1 MKKEKPLAIT
11 YYTKQSVICPICK
24 KPFAREELLSGGGRL
39 IAGGLT
45 DELRRTYE
53 PSAKYGTIYPLIYSV
68 AVCSNCNAAML
79 WNDMTNFN
87 DEKTADVLFDSTTER
102 IEIVKN
108 IFPHYD
114 FKRDR
119 TLLEGCAGYYLALLC
134 YEKMPHGYSPTIK
147 KAIICLRLAWLTEDL
162 NKLYPEKNYDFIR
175 DSFYKKAMFLY
186 QEALNLEM
194 EHKENITNVSSFG
207 PDLDKNYGY
216 DGVIYLSC
224 LLEYKY
230 GQRADISARLKKL
243 ESCKHSIARIF
254 GLGKSSKAKPGPLLE
269 HSRALY
275 DNLTAELKDA
285 QNIDFD
291 VDNDNEPSVETE
303 TSDFNFEQEN
313 KSQIETNSLSDD
325 FDSINSLGSLD
336 SVDFSD
342 ISNLSVDDLPDFSMD
357 DFK

>member
-1 MKKEKPLAIT
+1 MKKEKSLAIT

-24 KPFAREELLSGGGRL
+24 KPFPREELLSGGGRL

-53 PSAKYGTIYPLIYSV
+53 PSSKYGTVYPLIYSV
-68 AVCSNCNAAML
+68 AVCSNCNTAML
-79 WNDMTNFN
+79 WNDMTSFN
-87 DEKTADVLFDSTTER
+87 DSKTADILLDTAPER
-102 IEIVKN
+102 IETVKN

-134 YEKMPHGYSPTIK
+134 YEKMPAQYSPTIK
-147 KAIICLRLAWLTEDL
+147 KAQICLRLAWMCDDM
-162 NKLYPEKNYDFIR
+162 NKLYPDKNYDFIR
-175 DSFYKKAMFLY
+175 DSFYKKALFLY

-194 EHKENITNVSSFG
+194 EHRENITNISSFG

-230 GQRADISARLKKL
+230 GQQKDINARLKKL
-243 ESCKHSIARIF
+243 ETCKHSIARIF

-275 DNLTAELKDA
+275 DNLTAVLKDA
-285 QNIDFD
+285 QNIDF
-291 VDNDNEPSVETE
+291 S
-303 TSDFNFEQEN
+303 EN
-313 KSQIETNSLSDD
+313 SDD
-325 FDSINSLGSLD
+325 FEINQEDLSNLDSFSSDTNDLSLD
-336 SVDFSD
+336 
-342 ISNLSVDDLPDFSMD
+342 NLSLDDLPDFSMD
-357 DFK
+357 DF

>member
-1 MKKEKPLAIT
+1 MKKEKSLAIT

-24 KPFAREELLSGGGRL
+24 KPFPREELLSGGGRL

-53 PSAKYGTIYPLIYSV
+53 PSSKYGTVYPLIYSV
-68 AVCSNCNAAML
+68 AVCSNCNTAML
-79 WNDMTNFN
+79 WNDMTSFN
-87 DEKTADVLFDSTTER
+87 DSKTADILLDTAPER
-102 IEIVKN
+102 IETVKN

-114 FKRDR
+114 FKKDR

-134 YEKMPHGYSPTIK
+134 YEKMPAQYSPTIK
-147 KAIICLRLAWLTEDL
+147 KAQICLRLAWMCDDM
-162 NKLYPEKNYDFIR
+162 NKLYPDKNYDFIR
-175 DSFYKKAMFLY
+175 DSFYKKALFLY

-194 EHKENITNVSSFG
+194 EHKENITNISSFG

-230 GQRADISARLKKL
+230 GQQKDINARLKKL
-243 ESCKHSIARIF
+243 ETCKHSIARIF

-275 DNLTAELKDA
+275 DNLTAVLKDA
-285 QNIDFD
+285 QNIDFS
-291 VDNDNEPSVETE
+291 ES
-303 TSDFNFEQEN
+303 
-313 KSQIETNSLSDD
+313 SDD
-325 FDSINSLGSLD
+325 FEINQEDLSNLDSFSSDTNDLSLD
-336 SVDFSD
+336 
-342 ISNLSVDDLPDFSMD
+342 NLSLDDLPDFSMD
-357 DFK
+357 DF

>member
-1 MKKEKPLAIT
+1 MKKEKSLAIT

-24 KPFAREELLSGGGRL
+24 KPFPREELLSGGGRL

-53 PSAKYGTIYPLIYSV
+53 PSSKYGTVYPLIYSV
-68 AVCSNCNAAML
+68 AVCSNCNTAML
-79 WNDMTNFN
+79 WNDMTSFN
-87 DEKTADVLFDSTTER
+87 DSKTADILLDTAPER
-102 IEIVKN
+102 IETVKN

-134 YEKMPHGYSPTIK
+134 YEKMPAQYSPTIK
-147 KAIICLRLAWLTEDL
+147 KAQICLRLAWMCDDM
-162 NKLYPEKNYDFIR
+162 NKLYPDKNYDFIR
-175 DSFYKKAMFLY
+175 DSFYKKALFLY

-194 EHKENITNVSSFG
+194 EHKENITNISSFG

-230 GQRADISARLKKL
+230 GQQKDINARLKKL
-243 ESCKHSIARIF
+243 ETCKHSIARIF

-275 DNLTAELKDA
+275 DNLTAVLKDA
-285 QNIDFD
+285 QNIDFS
-291 VDNDNEPSVETE
+291 ES
-303 TSDFNFEQEN
+303 
-313 KSQIETNSLSDD
+313 SDD
-325 FDSINSLGSLD
+325 FEINQEDLSNLDSFSSDTNDLSLD
-336 SVDFSD
+336 
-342 ISNLSVDDLPDFSMD
+342 NLSLDDLPDFSMD
-357 DFK
+357 DF

>member
-1 MKKEKPLAIT
+1 MKKEKSLAIT

-24 KPFAREELLSGGGRL
+24 KPFPREELLSGGGRL

-53 PSAKYGTIYPLIYSV
+53 PSSKYGTVYPLIYSV
-68 AVCSNCNAAML
+68 AVCSNCNTAML
-79 WNDMTNFN
+79 WNDMTSFN
-87 DEKTADVLFDSTTER
+87 DSKTADILLDTAPER
-102 IEIVKN
+102 IETVKN

-134 YEKMPHGYSPTIK
+134 YEKIPAQYSPTIK
-147 KAIICLRLAWLTEDL
+147 KAQICLRLAWMCDDM
-162 NKLYPEKNYDFIR
+162 NKLYPDKNYDFIR
-175 DSFYKKAMFLY
+175 DSFYKKALFLY

-194 EHKENITNVSSFG
+194 EHRENITNISSFG

-230 GQRADISARLKKL
+230 GQQKDINARLKKL
-243 ESCKHSIARIF
+243 ETCKHSIARIF

-275 DNLTAELKDA
+275 DNLTAVLKDA
-285 QNIDFD
+285 QNIDFS
-291 VDNDNEPSVETE
+291 ES
-303 TSDFNFEQEN
+303 
-313 KSQIETNSLSDD
+313 SDD
-325 FDSINSLGSLD
+325 FEINQEDLSNLDSFSSDTNDLSLD
-336 SVDFSD
+336 
-342 ISNLSVDDLPDFSMD
+342 NLSLDDLPDFSMD
-357 DFK
+357 DF

>member
-1 MKKEKPLAIT
+1 MKKEKSLAIT

-24 KPFAREELLSGGGRL
+24 KPFPREELLSGGGRL

-53 PSAKYGTIYPLIYSV
+53 PSSKYGTVYPLIYSV
-68 AVCSNCNAAML
+68 AVCSNCNTAML
-79 WNDMTNFN
+79 WNDMTSFN
-87 DEKTADVLFDSTTER
+87 DSKTADILLDTAPER
-102 IEIVKN
+102 IETVKN

-134 YEKMPHGYSPTIK
+134 YEKMPAQYSPTIK
-147 KAIICLRLAWLTEDL
+147 KAQICLRLAWMCDDM
-162 NKLYPEKNYDFIR
+162 NKLYSDKNYDFIR
-175 DSFYKKAMFLY
+175 DSFYKKALFLY

-194 EHKENITNVSSFG
+194 EHKENITNISSFG

-230 GQRADISARLKKL
+230 GQQKDINARLKKL
-243 ESCKHSIARIF
+243 ETCKHSIARIF

-275 DNLTAELKDA
+275 DNLTAVLKDA
-285 QNIDFD
+285 QNIDFS
-291 VDNDNEPSVETE
+291 ES
-303 TSDFNFEQEN
+303 
-313 KSQIETNSLSDD
+313 SDD
-325 FDSINSLGSLD
+325 FEINQEDLSNLDSFSSDTNDLSLD
-336 SVDFSD
+336 
-342 ISNLSVDDLPDFSMD
+342 NLSLDDLPDFSMD
-357 DFK
+357 DF

>member
-1 MKKEKPLAIT
+1 MKKEKSLAIT

-24 KPFAREELLSGGGRL
+24 KPFPREELLSGGGRL

-53 PSAKYGTIYPLIYSV
+53 PSSKYGTVYPLIYSV
-68 AVCSNCNAAML
+68 AVCSNCNTAML
-79 WNDMTNFN
+79 WNDMTSFN
-87 DEKTADVLFDSTTER
+87 DSKTADILLDTAPER

-134 YEKMPHGYSPTIK
+134 YEKMPAQYSPTIK
-147 KAIICLRLAWLTEDL
+147 KAQICLRLAWMCDDM
-162 NKLYPEKNYDFIR
+162 NKLYPDKNYDFIR
-175 DSFYKKAMFLY
+175 DSFYKKALFLY

-194 EHKENITNVSSFG
+194 EHRENITNISSFG

-230 GQRADISARLKKL
+230 GQQKDINARLKKL
-243 ESCKHSIARIF
+243 ETCKHSIARIF

-275 DNLTAELKDA
+275 DNLTAVLKDA
-285 QNIDFD
+285 QNIDFS
-291 VDNDNEPSVETE
+291 ES
-303 TSDFNFEQEN
+303 
-313 KSQIETNSLSDD
+313 SDD
-325 FDSINSLGSLD
+325 FEINQEDLSNLDSFSSDTNDLSLD
-336 SVDFSD
+336 
-342 ISNLSVDDLPDFSMD
+342 NLSLDDLPDFSMD
-357 DFK
+357 DF

>member
-1 MKKEKPLAIT
+1 MKKEKSLAIT

-24 KPFAREELLSGGGRL
+24 KPFPREELLSGGGRL

-53 PSAKYGTIYPLIYSV
+53 PSSKYGTVYPLIYSV
-68 AVCSNCNAAML
+68 AVCSNCNTAML
-79 WNDMTNFN
+79 WNDMTSFN
-87 DEKTADVLFDSTTER
+87 DSKTADILLDTAPER
-102 IEIVKN
+102 IETVKN

-134 YEKMPHGYSPTIK
+134 YEKMPAQYSPTIK
-147 KAIICLRLAWLTEDL
+147 KAQICLRLAWMCDDM
-162 NKLYPEKNYDFIR
+162 NKLYPDKNYDFIR
-175 DSFYKKAMFLY
+175 DTFYKKALFLY

-194 EHKENITNVSSFG
+194 EHRENITNISSFG

-230 GQRADISARLKKL
+230 GQQKDINARLKKL
-243 ESCKHSIARIF
+243 ETCKHSIARIF

-275 DNLTAELKDA
+275 DNLTAVLKDA
-285 QNIDFD
+285 QNIDFS
-291 VDNDNEPSVETE
+291 ES
-303 TSDFNFEQEN
+303 
-313 KSQIETNSLSDD
+313 SDD
-325 FDSINSLGSLD
+325 FEINQEDLSNLDSFSSDTNDLSLD
-336 SVDFSD
+336 
-342 ISNLSVDDLPDFSMD
+342 NLSLDDLPDFSMD
-357 DFK
+357 DF

>member
-1 MKKEKPLAIT
+1 MKKEKILSIT
-11 YYTKQSVICPICK
+11 YYTKQSVLCPVCK
-24 KPFAREELLSGGGRL
+24 KSFPREELLSGGGRL

-68 AVCSNCNAAML
+68 GVCSNCNTAML
-79 WNDMTNFN
+79 WNDMTSFN
-87 DEKTADVLFDSTTER
+87 DEKTADILYSFSHER
-102 IEIVKN
+102 AEIVKN

-134 YEKMPHGYSPTIK
+134 YEKMPASYSPTIK
-147 KAIICLRLAWLTEDL
+147 KAQICLRLAWLCDDM
-162 NKLYPEKNYDFIR
+162 NKLYPEKNYDFVR
-175 DSFYKKAMFLY
+175 DTFYKKALFFY
-186 QEALNLEM
+186 QESLNLEM
-194 EHKENITNVSSFG
+194 EHRENITNVSSFG

-230 GQRADISARLKKL
+230 GQRKDITARLKKL
-243 ESCKHSIARIF
+243 ENCKHSIARIF

-285 QNIDFD
+285 QNIDFT
-291 VDNDNEPSVETE
+291 ETE
-303 TSDFNFEQEN
+303 NEEFTEEFSSIAENFTEEKSAETS
-313 KSQIETNSLSDD
+313 SSLSLDLDD
-325 FDSINSLGSLD
+325 FPA
-336 SVDFSD
+336 FSD
-342 ISNLSVDDLPDFSMD
+342 DNMSIDDISFDDLPDFSMD

>member
-1 MKKEKPLAIT
+1 MKKEKSLAIT

-24 KPFAREELLSGGGRL
+24 KPFPREELLSGGGRL

-53 PSAKYGTIYPLIYSV
+53 PSSKYGTVYPLIYSV
-68 AVCSNCNAAML
+68 AVCSNCNTAML
-79 WNDMTNFN
+79 WNDMTSFN
-87 DEKTADVLFDSTTER
+87 DSKTADILLVTAPER
-102 IEIVKN
+102 IETVKN

-134 YEKMPHGYSPTIK
+134 YEKMPAQYSPTIK
-147 KAIICLRLAWLTEDL
+147 KAQICLRLAWMCDDM
-162 NKLYPEKNYDFIR
+162 NKLYPDKNYDFIR
-175 DSFYKKAMFLY
+175 DSFYKKALFLY

-194 EHKENITNVSSFG
+194 EHRENITNISSFG

-230 GQRADISARLKKL
+230 GQQKDINARLKKL
-243 ESCKHSIARIF
+243 ETCKHSIARIF

-275 DNLTAELKDA
+275 DNLTAVLKDA
-285 QNIDFD
+285 QNIDFS
-291 VDNDNEPSVETE
+291 ES
-303 TSDFNFEQEN
+303 
-313 KSQIETNSLSDD
+313 SDD
-325 FDSINSLGSLD
+325 FEINQEDLSNLDSFSNDTNDLSLD
-336 SVDFSD
+336 
-342 ISNLSVDDLPDFSMD
+342 NLSLDDLPDFSMD
-357 DFK
+357 DF

>member
-1 MKKEKPLAIT
+1 MKKEKSLAIT

-24 KPFAREELLSGGGRL
+24 KPFPREELLSGGGRL

-53 PSAKYGTIYPLIYSV
+53 PSSKYGTVYPLIYSV
-68 AVCSNCNAAML
+68 AVCSNCNTAML
-79 WNDMTNFN
+79 WNDMTSFN
-87 DEKTADVLFDSTTER
+87 DSKTADILLDTAPER
-102 IEIVKN
+102 IETVKN

-134 YEKMPHGYSPTIK
+134 YEKMPAQYSPTIK
-147 KAIICLRLAWLTEDL
+147 KAQICLRLAWMCDDM
-162 NKLYPEKNYDFIR
+162 NKLYPDKNYDFIR
-175 DSFYKKAMFLY
+175 DSFYKKALFLY

-194 EHKENITNVSSFG
+194 EHKENITNISSFG

-230 GQRADISARLKKL
+230 GQQKDINARLKKL
-243 ESCKHSIARIF
+243 ETCKHSIARIF

-285 QNIDFD
+285 QNIDFS
-291 VDNDNEPSVETE
+291 ES
-303 TSDFNFEQEN
+303 
-313 KSQIETNSLSDD
+313 SDD
-325 FDSINSLGSLD
+325 FEINQEDLSNLDSFSSDTNDLSLD
-336 SVDFSD
+336 
-342 ISNLSVDDLPDFSMD
+342 NLSLDDLPDFSMD
-357 DFK
+357 DF

>member
-1 MKKEKPLAIT
+1 MKKEKSLAIT

-24 KPFAREELLSGGGRL
+24 KPFPREELLSGGGRL

-53 PSAKYGTIYPLIYSV
+53 PSSKYGTVYPLIYSV
-68 AVCSNCNAAML
+68 AVCSNCNTAML
-79 WNDMTNFN
+79 WNDMTSFN
-87 DEKTADVLFDSTTER
+87 DSKTADILLDTAPER
-102 IEIVKN
+102 IETVKN

-134 YEKMPHGYSPTIK
+134 YEKMPAQYSPTIK
-147 KAIICLRLAWLTEDL
+147 KAQICLRLAWMCDDM
-162 NKLYPEKNYDFIR
+162 NKLYPDKNYDFIR
-175 DSFYKKAMFLY
+175 DSFYKKALFLY

-194 EHKENITNVSSFG
+194 EHKENITNISSFG

-230 GQRADISARLKKL
+230 GQQKDINARLKKL

-275 DNLTAELKDA
+275 DNLTAVLKDA
-285 QNIDFD
+285 QNIDFS
-291 VDNDNEPSVETE
+291 ES
-303 TSDFNFEQEN
+303 
-313 KSQIETNSLSDD
+313 SDD
-325 FDSINSLGSLD
+325 FEINQEDLSNLDSFSSDTNDLSLD
-336 SVDFSD
+336 
-342 ISNLSVDDLPDFSMD
+342 NLSLDDLPDFSMD
-357 DFK
+357 DF

>member
-1 MKKEKPLAIT
+1 MKKEKSLAIT

-24 KPFAREELLSGGGRL
+24 KPFPREELLSGGGRL

-53 PSAKYGTIYPLIYSV
+53 PSSKYGTVYPLIYSV
-68 AVCSNCNAAML
+68 AVCSNCNTAML
-79 WNDMTNFN
+79 WNDMTSFN
-87 DEKTADVLFDSTTER
+87 DSKTADILLDTAPER
-102 IEIVKN
+102 IETVKN

-134 YEKMPHGYSPTIK
+134 YEKMPAQYSPTIK
-147 KAIICLRLAWLTEDL
+147 KAQICLRLAWMCDDM
-162 NKLYPEKNYDFIR
+162 NKLYPDKNYDFIR
-175 DSFYKKAMFLY
+175 DSFYKKALFLY

-194 EHKENITNVSSFG
+194 EHRENITNISSFG

-230 GQRADISARLKKL
+230 GQQKDINARLKKL
-243 ESCKHSIARIF
+243 ETCKHSIARIF

-275 DNLTAELKDA
+275 DNLTAVLKDA
-285 QNIDFD
+285 QNIDFS
-291 VDNDNEPSVETE
+291 ES
-303 TSDFNFEQEN
+303 
-313 KSQIETNSLSDD
+313 SDD
-325 FDSINSLGSLD
+325 FEINQEDLSNLDSFSNDTNDLSLD
-336 SVDFSD
+336 
-342 ISNLSVDDLPDFSMD
+342 NLSLDDLPDFSMD
-357 DFK
+357 DF

>member
-1 MKKEKPLAIT
+1 MKKEKSLAIT

-24 KPFAREELLSGGGRL
+24 KPFPREELLSGGGRL

-53 PSAKYGTIYPLIYSV
+53 PSSKYGTVYPLIYSV
-68 AVCSNCNAAML
+68 AVCSNCNTAML
-79 WNDMTNFN
+79 WNDMTSFN
-87 DEKTADVLFDSTTER
+87 DSKTADVLLDTAPER
-102 IEIVKN
+102 IETVKN

-134 YEKMPHGYSPTIK
+134 YEKMPAQYSPTIK
-147 KAIICLRLAWLTEDL
+147 KAQICLRLAWMCDDM
-162 NKLYPEKNYDFIR
+162 NKLYPDKNYDFIR
-175 DSFYKKAMFLY
+175 DSFYKKALFLY

-194 EHKENITNVSSFG
+194 EHRENITNISSFG

-230 GQRADISARLKKL
+230 GQQKDINARLKKL
-243 ESCKHSIARIF
+243 ETCKHSIARIF

-275 DNLTAELKDA
+275 DNLTAVLKDA
-285 QNIDFD
+285 QNIDFS
-291 VDNDNEPSVETE
+291 ES
-303 TSDFNFEQEN
+303 
-313 KSQIETNSLSDD
+313 SDD
-325 FDSINSLGSLD
+325 FEINQEDLPNLDSFSSDTNDLSLD
-336 SVDFSD
+336 
-342 ISNLSVDDLPDFSMD
+342 NLSLDDLPDFSMD
-357 DFK
+357 DF

>member
-1 MKKEKPLAIT
+1 MKKEKVLSIT
-11 YYTKQSVICPICK
+11 YYTKQSIICPVCK
-24 KPFAREELLSGGGRL
+24 KPFPREELLSGGGRL

-53 PSAKYGTIYPLIYSV
+53 PSSKYGTVYPLIYSV
-68 AVCSNCNAAML
+68 AVCSNCNTAML
-79 WNDMTNFN
+79 WNDMTSFN
-87 DEKTADVLFDSTTER
+87 DSKTADILLDTAPER
-102 IEIVKN
+102 IETVKN

-134 YEKMPHGYSPTIK
+134 YEKIPAQYSPTIK
-147 KAIICLRLAWLTEDL
+147 KAQICLRLAWMCDDM
-162 NKLYPEKNYDFIR
+162 NKLYPDKNYDFIR
-175 DSFYKKAMFLY
+175 DSFYKKALFLY

-194 EHKENITNVSSFG
+194 EHRENITNISSFG

-230 GQRADISARLKKL
+230 GQQKDINARLKKL
-243 ESCKHSIARIF
+243 ETCKHSIARIF

-275 DNLTAELKDA
+275 DNLTAVLKDA
-285 QNIDFD
+285 QNIDFS
-291 VDNDNEPSVETE
+291 ES
-303 TSDFNFEQEN
+303 
-313 KSQIETNSLSDD
+313 SDD
-325 FDSINSLGSLD
+325 FEINQEDLSNLDSFSSDTNDLSLD
-336 SVDFSD
+336 
-342 ISNLSVDDLPDFSMD
+342 NLSLDDLPDFSMD
-357 DFK
+357 DF

>member
-1 MKKEKPLAIT
+1 MKKEKSLAIT

-24 KPFAREELLSGGGRL
+24 KPFPREELLSGGGRL

-53 PSAKYGTIYPLIYSV
+53 PSSKYGTVYPLIYSV
-68 AVCSNCNAAML
+68 AVCSNCNTAML
-79 WNDMTNFN
+79 WNDMTSFN
-87 DEKTADVLFDSTTER
+87 DSKTADILLDTAPER
-102 IEIVKN
+102 IETVKN

-134 YEKMPHGYSPTIK
+134 YEKMPAQYSPTIK
-147 KAIICLRLAWLTEDL
+147 KAQICLRLAWMCDDM
-162 NKLYPEKNYDFIR
+162 NKLYPDKNYDFIR
-175 DSFYKKAMFLY
+175 DSFYKKALFLY
-186 QEALNLEM
+186 QESLNLEM
-194 EHKENITNVSSFG
+194 EHKENITNISSFG

-230 GQRADISARLKKL
+230 GQQKDINARLKKL
-243 ESCKHSIARIF
+243 ETCKHSIARIF

-275 DNLTAELKDA
+275 DNLTAVLKDA
-285 QNIDFD
+285 QNIDF
-291 VDNDNEPSVETE
+291 
-303 TSDFNFEQEN
+303 SD
-313 KSQIETNSLSDD
+313 SSDD
-325 FDSINSLGSLD
+325 FEINQEDLSNLDSFSSDTNDLSLD
-336 SVDFSD
+336 
-342 ISNLSVDDLPDFSMD
+342 NLSLDDLPDFSMD
-357 DFK
+357 DF

>member
-1 MKKEKPLAIT
+1 MKKEKSLAIT

-24 KPFAREELLSGGGRL
+24 KPFPREELLSGGGRL

-53 PSAKYGTIYPLIYSV
+53 PSSKYGTVYPLIYSV
-68 AVCSNCNAAML
+68 AVCSNCNTAML
-79 WNDMTNFN
+79 WNDMTSFN
-87 DEKTADVLFDSTTER
+87 DSKTADILLDTAPER
-102 IEIVKN
+102 IETVKN

-134 YEKMPHGYSPTIK
+134 YEKMPAQYSPTIK
-147 KAIICLRLAWLTEDL
+147 KAQICLRLAWMCDDM
-162 NKLYPEKNYDFIR
+162 NKLYPDKNYDFIR
-175 DSFYKKAMFLY
+175 DSFYKKALFLY

-194 EHKENITNVSSFG
+194 EHRENITNISSFG

-230 GQRADISARLKKL
+230 GQQKDINARLKKL
-243 ESCKHSIARIF
+243 ETCKHSIARIF

-275 DNLTAELKDA
+275 DNLTAVLKDA
-285 QNIDFD
+285 QNIDF
-291 VDNDNEPSVETE
+291 
-303 TSDFNFEQEN
+303 SD
-313 KSQIETNSLSDD
+313 SSDD
-325 FDSINSLGSLD
+325 FEINQEDLSNLDSFSSDTNDLSLD
-336 SVDFSD
+336 
-342 ISNLSVDDLPDFSMD
+342 NLSLDDLPDFSMD
-357 DFK
+357 DF

>member
-1 MKKEKPLAIT
+1 MKKEKSLAIT

-24 KPFAREELLSGGGRL
+24 KPFPREELLSGGGRL

-53 PSAKYGTIYPLIYSV
+53 PSSKYGTVYPLIYSV
-68 AVCSNCNAAML
+68 AVCSNCNTAML
-79 WNDMTNFN
+79 WNDMTSFN
-87 DEKTADVLFDSTTER
+87 DSKTADILLDTAPER
-102 IEIVKN
+102 IETVKN

-134 YEKMPHGYSPTIK
+134 YEKMPAQYSPTIK
-147 KAIICLRLAWLTEDL
+147 KAQICLRLAWMCDDM
-162 NKLYPEKNYDFIR
+162 NKLYPDKNYDFIR
-175 DSFYKKAMFLY
+175 DTFYKKALFLY

-194 EHKENITNVSSFG
+194 EHRENITNISSFG

-230 GQRADISARLKKL
+230 GQQKDINARLKKL
-243 ESCKHSIARIF
+243 ETCKHSIARIF
-254 GLGKSSKAKPGPLLE
+254 GLGKSSKAKPRPLLE

-275 DNLTAELKDA
+275 DNLTAVLKDA
-285 QNIDFD
+285 QNIDFS
-291 VDNDNEPSVETE
+291 ES
-303 TSDFNFEQEN
+303 
-313 KSQIETNSLSDD
+313 SDD
-325 FDSINSLGSLD
+325 FEINQEDLSNLDSFSSDTNDLSLD
-336 SVDFSD
+336 
-342 ISNLSVDDLPDFSMD
+342 NLSLDDLPDFSMD
-357 DFK
+357 DF